1 MLKGTIIGHLG
12 KDAEIKKGKNDKEFV
27 KFSIASTEKKGD
39 KEETTWVD
47 VITGAVKLQPHLT
60 KGKQV
65 YVSGDMAVSSYN
77 DKPQITI
84 SNPEIKLL

>member
-12 KDAEIKKGKNDKEFV
+12 QDAEIKKGKNEKEYV
-27 KFSIASTEKKGD
+27 KFSVASTEKRGD

-47 VITGAVKLQPHLT
+47 VISGMTKLHPHLT

-65 YVSGDMAVSSYN
+65 YVSGSLSVSSYN
-77 DKPQITI
+77 DKPQVTFN
-84 SNPEIKLL
+84 NPDIVLL